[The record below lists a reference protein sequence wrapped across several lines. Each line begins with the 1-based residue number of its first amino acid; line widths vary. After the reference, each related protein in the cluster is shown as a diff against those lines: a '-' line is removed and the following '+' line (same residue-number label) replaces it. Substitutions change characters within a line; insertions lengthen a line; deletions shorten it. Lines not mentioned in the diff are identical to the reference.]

1 MRRAKIRRLC
11 RKSGDCRVVEGD
23 FQMNTKE
30 VEASYPLSSMQQ
42 GMMLHSLHE
51 VGAYIQQMTCD
62 LKETLD
68 PHALLHAWQQVLQRH
83 EILRTAFR
91 WEGIPE
97 PIQEVYKAIDLTWR
111 NEDWSHLPSELQQQE
126 FENFLVGDRKKG
138 FDVTKPPLMRLAHF
152 KLADTHHRL
161 VWTFHHALLD
171 GRSHFA
177 VLQEVFALYDAWVN
191 GDRLALDTRRPYGDY
206 IQWLQEQE
214 WSSARDFWRKSL
226 RGFKPPPHLRIG
238 EFLESSLKRDRRSES
253 QSHRLSEELTTT
265 LKLIAQQNEIT
276 LNTMVQAS
284 WALLLSRYYGSQDIV
299 FGVTRAC
306 RHSTLPE
313 SESMVGFFIN
323 TLPLRVEVDP
333 QRPLVEWLKELR
345 QQQIVFRDYE
355 HTPLAKIQEWSEA
368 RRGKSI
374 FETVLVFE
382 NYELNEQVDRLDR
395 QWRGRHFEL
404 LEQTHYPLTLAAY
417 SGTQLLLKLEYD
429 ERRFDA
435 PAIQAMLGHLATL
448 LKGMAT
454 DLNRRV
460 GQLSMLSEGERQQ
473 LLLDWNQSSRSQG
486 SGKCLHEIFSEQ
498 AKRTP
503 EATAVVFGDEQLSFA
518 ELDARG
524 TQLAQYL
531 ERFGVG
537 PEVLVAICVERSL
550 EMIVGMLGIIK
561 AGGAYLALDP
571 SYPAD
576 RLSFMLNDSGAS
588 VILTQQSMR
597 DRFASQHP
605 SVICLDSDWKD
616 VSCRSS
622 KNIMNAHH
630 IAAAVSPLNLAY
642 VIYTSGSTGQP
653 KGVMVTH
660 ENVVRLFETTKSL
673 FGFDHNDVWTMFHS
687 YAFDF
692 SVWEMWGALLYG
704 GLLVVVPYL
713 ISRAP
718 KKFYQLLRAAKVT
731 VLNQT
736 PSAFRQLVE
745 AASADRTN
753 DSGNESSLRLV
764 IFGGEA
770 LDTGSVN
777 RWFDQHDDKQ
787 PQLVNMYGIT
797 ETTVHVTHHLLK
809 AGESRSSGRSRIG
822 RPLDDLQV
830 YILDQQQEPL
840 PVGVA
845 GEMYVG
851 GAGLSRGYLNR
862 PDLTAERFLPHPFSE
877 MPGER
882 LYRTGDIARFLRSGD
897 IEYLG
902 RRDRQ
907 VKIRGF
913 RIELAEIES
922 CLARHPAVRD
932 CAVMLRED
940 RPGLKNL
947 VAYVVTRSE
956 QTTTKELRSFLTGK
970 LPDYMLPA
978 VFVRL
983 EQLPLTENGK
993 LDRNALTAPLD
1004 ESAEGE
1010 VVPPRNATEEIVA
1023 SIWSEVLGVARV
1035 SVQQDFFELGGDSLT
1050 ATQVI
1055 SRINL
1060 AFQIDLPL
1068 GVLFEHR
1075 TVAGLAP
1082 AIEEILVDELSRT
1095 P

>member
-1 MRRAKIRRLC
+1 MRLYP
-11 RKSGDCRVVEGD
+11 KSGDCRVVEVD
-23 FQMNTKE
+23 YQMNE
-30 VEASYPLSSMQQ
+30 IEASYPLSSMQQ
-42 GMMLHSLHE
+42 GMLLHSLHE
-51 VGAYIQQMTCD
+51 GGAYIQQLTCD
-62 LKETLD
+62 LNEELN
-68 PHALLHAWQQVLQRH
+68 PLAFLHSWRQVLQRH
-83 EILRTAFR
+83 DILRTAFR
-91 WEGIPE
+91 WEEVP
-97 PIQEVYKAIDLTWR
+97 PIQEVHKALELSWR
-111 NEDWSHLPSELQQQE
+111 NEDLRHLPAERRQQQ
-126 FENFLVGDRKKG
+126 FEDFLISDRQKS
-138 FDVTKPPLMRLAHF
+138 FDVTRPPLMRLAHF

-177 VLQEVFALYDAWVN
+177 VLQEVFALYDARGN
-191 GDRLALDTRRPYGDY
+191 GSQPELKARRPYRDY
-206 IQWLQEQE
+206 IDWLQQQD
-214 WSSARDFWRKSL
+214 WSKARVFWSEYL
-226 RGFKPPPHLRIG
+226 RGFKTPPDLRIG
-238 EFLESSLKRDRRSES
+238 ESLESSQKRDRRRAS
-253 QSHRLSEELTTT
+253 QSRSLSEELTAT
-265 LKLIAQQNEIT
+265 LKLIAHQNEIT
-276 LNTMVQAS
+276 LNTIVQAS
-284 WALLLSRYYGSQDIV
+284 WALLLSRYYGSQDTV

-306 RHSTLPE
+306 RHSTVPE
-313 SESMVGFFIN
+313 SESMLGLFVN

-333 QRPLVEWLKELR
+333 QQPLLEWLKELR
-345 QQQIVFRDYE
+345 QQQITFRDYE
-355 HTPLAKIQEWSEA
+355 HTPLTKIQEWSEA
-368 RRGKSI
+368 PRGKSL

-382 NYELNEQVDRLDR
+382 NYQLNEQIDRLSGH
-395 QWRGRHFEL
+395 WHGRHFEL
-404 LEQTHYPLTLAAY
+404 LEQTQYPLTLAAY
-417 SGTQLLLKLEYD
+417 SGARLLLKLEYD
-429 ERRFDA
+429 ERRFDTA
-435 PAIQAMLGHLATL
+435 SIQAMLGHLTTL
-448 LKGMAT
+448 LEGMT
-454 DLNRRV
+454 TNLNRRV

-473 LLLDWNQSSRSQG
+473 LLFDWNQTSRSQR

-503 EATAVVFGDEQLSFA
+503 EATAVVFEDEQLSFA

-531 ERFGVG
+531 ERLGVG

-550 EMIVGMLGIIK
+550 EMVVGMLGIIK

-571 SYPAD
+571 LYPAD
-576 RLSFMLNDSGAS
+576 RISFMLKDSGAS
-588 VILTQQSMR
+588 VILTQQSLR
-597 DRFASQHP
+597 DRFASQHL
-605 SVICLDSDWKD
+605 SVVCLDSDWKD
-616 VSCRSS
+616 DSHESEQD
-622 KNIMNAHH
+622 ILNASYTF
-630 IAAAVSPLNLAY
+630 AAAVAPLNLAY
-642 VIYTSGSTGQP
+642 VIYTSGSTGKP
-653 KGVMVTH
+653 KGVMVSH
-660 ENVVRLFETTKSL
+660 ENVVRLFETTNSL

-713 ISRAP
+713 ISRTP

-745 AASADRTN
+745 AESEASTN
-753 DSGNESSLRLV
+753 DLSDESSLRLV
-764 IFGGEA
+764 ILGGEA
-770 LDTGSVN
+770 LDSSSVN
-777 RWFDQHDDKQ
+777 RWFNDHDDKR

-797 ETTVHVTHHLLK
+797 ETTVHVTHHPLK
-809 AGESRSSGRSRIG
+809 AGESGSSGRSPIG

-830 YILDQQQEPL
+830 YILDRQQEPL

-882 LYRTGDIARFLRSGD
+882 LYRTGDVARFLRSGD

-970 LPDYMLPA
+970 LPDYMVPA

-993 LDRNALTAPLD
+993 LDRNALPTPLD
-1004 ESAEGE
+1004 RSAESG
-1010 VVPPRNATEEIVA
+1010 VVGPRNETEEIIA
-1023 SIWSEVLGVARV
+1023 SIVSEVLGVARV

-1075 TVAGLAP
+1075 TVVGLAS
-1082 AIEEILVDELSRT
+1082 AIEGILVDELSRT

>member
-1 MRRAKIRRLC
+1 M
-11 RKSGDCRVVEGD
+11 VESD

-51 VGAYIQQMTCD
+51 SGAYIQQMTCD
-62 LKETLD
+62 LTETLD
-68 PHALLHAWQQVLQRH
+68 PLALLQAWQQVLQRH

-97 PIQEVYKAIDLTWR
+97 AIQEVYKAIEISWR
-111 NEDWSHLPSELQQQE
+111 NEDWSHLPPEQQQQE
-126 FENFLVGDRKKG
+126 FENFLISDRKKG
-138 FDVTKPPLMRLAHF
+138 FDVTEAPLMRLAHF
-152 KLADTHHRL
+152 KLADTHHSL

-171 GRSHFA
+171 GRSQLA
-177 VLQEVFALYDAWVN
+177 VLQEVFAIYDARGN
-191 GDRLALDTRRPYGDY
+191 DSLPELKTRRPYRDY
-206 IQWLQEQE
+206 ISWLQQQD
-214 WSSARDFWRKSL
+214 WSKTRDFWNEYL
-226 RGFKPPPHLRIG
+226 RGFKPLPLKIADE
-238 EFLESSLKRDRRSES
+238 EFTSSSLRRFPS
-253 QSHRLSEELTTT
+253 QRLELSEELTTT
-265 LKLIAQQNEIT
+265 LKRVAERHQIT
-276 LNTMVQAS
+276 VNTMVQAS
-284 WALLLSRYYGSQDIV
+284 WALLLSRYYGSHDVV
-299 FGVTRAC
+299 FGTTRAC
-306 RHSTLPE
+306 RHETVTG
-313 SESMVGFFIN
+313 SESMIGLFIN
-323 TLPLRVEVDP
+323 TLPLRADVDP
-333 QRPLVEWLKELR
+333 ERPLLEWLKELR
-345 QQQIVFRDYE
+345 RQQIVFREYE
-355 HTPLAKIQEWSEA
+355 QTPLTKIQEWSEA
-368 RRGKSI
+368 PRGTSL

-382 NYELNEQVDRLDR
+382 NYRFNERIKPSEG
-395 QWRGRHFEL
+395 QWEGRYFDS
-404 LEQTHYPLTLAAY
+404 LEQTHYTLTLAAY
-417 SGTQLLLKLEYD
+417 SGSKLLLRLEYD
-429 ERRFDA
+429 RRRFDDA
-435 PAIQAMLGHLATL
+435 HIERMLGHLASL
-448 LKGMAT
+448 LEGMAT
-454 DLNRRV
+454 NLNRRV
-460 GQLSMLSEGERQQ
+460 GQLSMLSEGDRQQ
-473 LLLDWNQSSRSQG
+473 LLVDWNQTSRTQRSE
-486 SGKCLHEIFSEQ
+486 KCLHEIFSEQ

-503 EATAVVFGDEQLSFA
+503 EATAVVFEDEQLSFA

-531 ERFGVG
+531 ERLGVG
-537 PEVLVAICVERSL
+537 PEVLVAICLERSL
-550 EMIVGMLGIIK
+550 EMVVGMLGIIK

-576 RLSFMLNDSGAS
+576 RLSFMLEDSGAS
-588 VILTQQSMR
+588 VVLTQQSMR
-597 DRFASQHP
+597 ERFASQHP
-605 SVICLDSDWKD
+605 SVVCLDSDWKD
-616 VSCRSS
+616 VSDQSTR
-622 KNIMNAHH
+622 NIISPQH
-630 IAAAVSPLNLAY
+630 IAAAVCPLNLAY

-660 ENVVRLFETTKSL
+660 ENVIRLFETTKSL
-673 FGFDHNDVWTMFHS
+673 FGFDHNDVWTLFHS

-736 PSAFRQLVE
+736 PSAFRQFVE
-745 AASADRTN
+745 AASAVRTN

-770 LDTGSVN
+770 LEAGSVN
-777 RWFDQHDDKQ
+777 RWFNEHDDKQ

-797 ETTVHVTHHLLK
+797 ETTVHVTHHPLK
-809 AGESRSSGRSRIG
+809 AGESGSSGRSRIG

-830 YILDQQQEPL
+830 YILDPQQEPL

-882 LYRTGDIARFLRSGD
+882 LYRTGDVARFLRSGD

-922 CLARHPAVRD
+922 CLARHAAVRD

-940 RPGLKNL
+940 RPGVKNL

-956 QTTTKELRSFLTGK
+956 QTTTSELRSFLAGK

-983 EQLPLTENGK
+983 EQLPLTENAK
-993 LDRNALTAPLD
+993 LDRNALPRPLD
-1004 ESAEGE
+1004 RSAENE
-1010 VVPPRNATEEIVA
+1010 VVAPRNATEEIIA
-1023 SIWSEVLGVARV
+1023 SIWAEVLGAARV

-1075 TVAGLAP
+1075 TVAGLAS
-1082 AIEEILVDELSRT
+1082 AIEEIFVDELSRT
-1095 P
+1095 L

>member
-1 MRRAKIRRLC
+1 
-11 RKSGDCRVVEGD
+11 
-23 FQMNTKE
+23 MNTKE

-51 VGAYIQQMTCD
+51 GGAYIQQMTCD

-68 PHALLHAWQQVLQRH
+68 PIALLQAWQQVLQRH

-97 PIQEVYKAIDLTWR
+97 PIQEVYKVIELSWR
-111 NEDWSHLPSELQQQE
+111 NEDWSHLPPEVQQQE
-126 FENFLVGDRKKG
+126 FEDFLVSDRKKG
-138 FDVTKPPLMRLAHF
+138 FDVTEPPLMRLAYF
-152 KLADTHHRL
+152 KLADNHHSL

-177 VLQEVFALYDAWVN
+177 VLQEVFALYDAWLR
-191 GDRLALDTRRPYGDY
+191 GDRPALGMRRPYKDY
-206 IQWLQEQE
+206 IHWLQQQE
-214 WSSARDFWRKSL
+214 WSSARDFWSESL
-226 RGFKPPPHLRIG
+226 RGFKPPPDLRIG
-238 EFLESSLKRDRRSES
+238 EFLESSLKRDRRRAS
-253 QSHRLSEELTTT
+253 QSHLLSEKLTGA

-284 WALLLSRYYGSQDIV
+284 WALLLARYYGSQDIV

-323 TLPLRVEVDP
+323 TLPLRTEVDP
-333 QRPLVEWLKELR
+333 QRPLLEWLKELR
-345 QQQIVFRDYE
+345 QQQIIFRDYE
-355 HTPLAKIQEWSEA
+355 HTPLTKIQEWSEA
-368 RRGKSI
+368 QRGKSL

-382 NYELNEQVDRLDR
+382 NYELNEQISRLDGH
-395 QWRGRHFEL
+395 WHGRHFEL

-417 SGTQLLLKLEYD
+417 SGSRLLLKLEYD

-435 PAIQAMLGHLATL
+435 GAIQAMLGHIATL
-448 LKGMAT
+448 SEGMAT
-454 DLNRRV
+454 NPNRRV

-473 LLLDWNQSSRSQG
+473 LLFDWNQTSGSQR

-503 EATAVVFGDEQLSFA
+503 EATAVVFEDEQLSFA

-531 ERFGVG
+531 EKLGVG

-550 EMIVGMLGIIK
+550 EMVVGMLAIIK

-576 RLSFMLNDSGAS
+576 RLSFMLKDSGAS
-588 VILTQQSMR
+588 VVLTQQSLR

-616 VSCRSS
+616 ASHQSAR
-622 KNIMNAHH
+622 NILNAQH

-660 ENVVRLFETTKSL
+660 ENVVSLFETTKSL
-673 FGFDHNDVWTMFHS
+673 FGFDHNDVWTLFHS

-718 KKFYQLLRAAKVT
+718 KKFYQLLRAARVT
-731 VLNQT
+731 ILNQT
-736 PSAFRQLVE
+736 PSAFRQFVE
-745 AASADRTN
+745 AASEARTN
-753 DSGNESSLRLV
+753 DSGNDSSLRLV

-770 LDTGSVN
+770 LDTASVN
-777 RWFDQHDDKQ
+777 RWFDDHDDKQ
-787 PQLVNMYGIT
+787 PRLVNMYGIT
-797 ETTVHVTHHLLK
+797 ETTVHVTHRPLK
-809 AGESRSSGRSRIG
+809 GAETGSSGRSPIG
-822 RPLDDLQV
+822 RPLRDLQV

-840 PVGVA
+840 PVGVT

-877 MPGER
+877 RPGER
-882 LYRTGDIARFLRSGD
+882 LYRTGDVASFLRSGD

-922 CLARHPAVRD
+922 CLRRHPAVHD

-947 VAYVVTRSE
+947 VAYVVTRLE
-956 QTTTKELRSFLTGK
+956 QTTTNELRSFLTGK

-978 VFVRL
+978 IFVRL

-993 LDRNALTAPLD
+993 LDRNALPPPVDL
-1004 ESAEGE
+1004 SAESE
-1010 VVPPRNATEEIVA
+1010 IVAPRNATEEIIA
-1023 SIWSEVLGVARV
+1023 GTWSEVLGAARV

-1075 TVAGLAP
+1075 TVAGLAS